1 MANQVA
7 ARLGG
12 DDYQH
17 LYSWLYILELRMP
30 GKQVGRVRVEDEDA
44 GSIDD
49 VTVQYEPGSD
59 SPSRYYQ
66 MKFHVDQRE
75 AYSIESF
82 INHAPTA
89 RSLLRKMFDS
99 WRRIIAAR
107 PDVPVELYLVSNWAW
122 DSADKLK
129 SCISGRNG
137 ALTDDFFEA
146 GPKSDIGT
154 LRQRWHSHLA
164 IPTEEFIHFC
174 RTMRFRLGATSW
186 EELKERVAERM
197 AHLGLKSDETTL
209 VLVAGIVREW
219 IKTNQNEVTRE
230 VLEKTVGAHDLQLP
244 QGEQPSV
251 TVYLTT
257 IKEQRFEIAPD
268 YALDWR
274 DYFVGSPDMRG
285 HALRNPT
292 DWNAV
297 LLPELWSLEKLIN
310 GSTSCRVDRARG
322 LARLSAWFAFGYI
335 FSEVNRY
342 TLEVDQ
348 QGALWRSDVTPSPD
362 FRLVA
367 RDQVCP
373 EGELMDGE
381 GTTVAVGISV
391 SGLLD
396 SDVRKHL
403 ASRNEKVAAL
413 LLLRPDRE
421 LDRFCLRSAAD
432 AVALADAVK
441 TTVREF
447 VKRWEAQRLLL
458 YYFGPLSGACFIGH
472 RLNAVC
478 REIVIMEDQQP
489 GYASSFVLT

>member
-17 LYSWLYILELRMP
+17 LYSWLYVLELRMP
-30 GKQVGRVRVEDEDA
+30 AKQVGRVRVEDEDA

-49 VTVQYEPGSD
+49 ITVQYESGSD
-59 SPSRYYQ
+59 TPSRYYQ
-66 MKFHVDQRE
+66 IKFHVDQRR
-75 AYSIESF
+75 AYSTESL
-82 INHAPTA
+82 IDHAPTA

-99 WRRIIAAR
+99 WRRLVTAR
-107 PDVPVELYLVSNWAW
+107 PTVPVELYLVSNWAW

-137 ALTDDFFEA
+137 ALTDDFSEA
-146 GPKSDIGT
+146 GPKSDIGA
-154 LRQRWHSHLA
+154 LRQRWQSHLG
-164 IPTEEFIHFC
+164 IPTEEFIRFS
-174 RTMRFRLGATSW
+174 RTIRFRLGAASW
-186 EELKERVAERM
+186 EELKDRVAERM
-197 AHLGLKSDETTL
+197 ANLGLKSDETTL

-219 IKTNQNEVTRE
+219 IKANQNEVTRE
-230 VLEKTVGAHDLQLP
+230 VLEKTVMVHDLQLP
-244 QGEQPSV
+244 QGDQPSV

-274 DYFVGSPDMRG
+274 DYFVGSPGMRA
-285 HALRNPT
+285 HAVKNPT
-292 DWNAV
+292 DWNDV
-297 LLPELWSLEKLIN
+297 LLPQLWTLEKLIN
-310 GSTSCRVDRARG
+310 GNTSCRFVRVRG
-322 LARLSAWFAFGYI
+322 LARLSAWFAFGYV

-348 QGALWRSDVTPSPD
+348 HGALWRSDVTPSTD
-362 FRLVA
+362 LRLVTC
-367 RDQVCP
+367 DQRYP
-373 EGELMDGE
+373 EGERVDGE

-396 SDVRKHL
+396 ADVTKHL
-403 ASRNEKVAAL
+403 ASRSEKVVAL

-421 LDRFCLRSAAD
+421 LNRFCLRGAAD

-489 GYASSFVLT
+489 GYAPSFVLT